1 MREHHQRA
9 IQKFVEHMQ
18 TDPNCLA
25 VIVGGSIAKELES
38 ENSDVD
44 VMMIVSEEEF
54 ARRES
59 SGELAYW
66 SPDFTDYP
74 GGYVD
79 GKFISVDY
87 MEKVAR
93 CGSEPARAA
102 FDSTFI
108 AWSKI
113 PGLEELLARTSAYP
127 EHEREGKMQSFVSQL
142 LCLQWYAQEAQKRN
156 DRYLMDWAAVRV
168 VLFGYRLILAHN
180 RILFPYHKWLT
191 AYVQR
196 APEKPEQLLELADQV
211 LQEPTREH
219 IDTFCDCILKFR
231 EWEMPPKG
239 WPNRFMEDTELTWL
253 NGRPPV
259 EDY

>member
-9 IQKFVEHMQ
+9 VDKFVEHVRA
-18 TDPNCLA
+18 DSNCLA
-25 VIVGGSIAKELES
+25 VIVAGSIAKGLES

-44 VMMIVSEEEF
+44 VMLIVTEEAF
-54 ARRES
+54 VRRES
-59 SGELAYW
+59 SGEMAYW

-74 GGYVD
+74 GGYID
-79 GKFISVDY
+79 GKFISVEY
-87 MEKVAR
+87 MEKVAQ

-102 FDSTFI
+102 FDGAFI
-108 AWSKI
+108 AWSRA
-113 PGLEELLARTSAYP
+113 PGFEELLARIPVYQ
-127 EHEREGKMQSFVSQL
+127 EHERQGKMQSFVSQL

-156 DRYLMDWAAVRV
+156 DTYLMNWAAVRT
-168 VLFGYRLILAHN
+168 VLFGYRLILAYN

-191 AYVQR
+191 AYVRR
-196 APEKPEQLLELADQV
+196 APEKPEQLVQLAEQL
-211 LQEPTREH
+211 LQAPSRERV
-219 IDTFCDCILKFR
+219 DAFCDRVLKFR

>member
-1 MREHHQRA
+1 MYPHHQRA
-9 IQKFVEHMQ
+9 IDKFAEHMR
-18 TDPNCLA
+18 TDPTCLA
-25 VIVGGSIAKELES
+25 VIVGGSVAKGLES

-44 VMMIVSEEEF
+44 VMLIVTDEEF

-79 GKFISVDY
+79 GKFVSFDY

-102 FDSTFI
+102 FDGAFI
-108 AWSKI
+108 AWSHV
-113 PGLEELLARTSAYP
+113 PGLEELLARITLYP
-127 EHEREGKMQSFVSQL
+127 EHERQGKLQSFVSQL

-156 DRYLMDWAAVRV
+156 DIYLMNWTGVRT
-168 VLFGYRLILAHN
+168 VLFGYRLILAYN
-180 RILFPYHKWLT
+180 RILFPYHKWVT

-196 APEKPEQLLELADQV
+196 APEKPEQLVERAEQL
-211 LQEPTREH
+211 LQAPSREGVDAF
-219 IDTFCDCILKFR
+219 INSILKFR

-239 WPNRFMEDTELTWL
+239 WPNRFMQDTELTWL